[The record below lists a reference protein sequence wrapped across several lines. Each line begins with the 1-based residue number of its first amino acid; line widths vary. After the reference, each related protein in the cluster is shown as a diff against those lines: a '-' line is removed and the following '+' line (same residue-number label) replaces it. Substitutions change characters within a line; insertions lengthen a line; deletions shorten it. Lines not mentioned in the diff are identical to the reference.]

1 MGMTVADY
9 WRVTDR
15 APNVHYLRHA
25 DADGFFELLTERLG
39 RLP

>member
-15 APNVHYLRHA
+15 PHNVHYLRHA